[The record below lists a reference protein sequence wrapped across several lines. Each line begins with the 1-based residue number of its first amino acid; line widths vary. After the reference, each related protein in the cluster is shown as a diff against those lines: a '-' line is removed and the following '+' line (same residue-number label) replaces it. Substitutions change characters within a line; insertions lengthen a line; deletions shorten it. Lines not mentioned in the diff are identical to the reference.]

1 MLKHVET
8 AEATFARAVCH
19 SESIMTCHDSHQIH
33 LKRSPCK
40 NLEIPPEG
48 AAGAGGPGLTSEQ
61 SHHPKA
67 VHKMPF
73 VKKSGNT
80 TTGRGRQ
87 HAFWRGKRETS
98 SLQLVATSRCTKP
111 RQVVPRNK
119 SQPGSGPR
127 RSNALDFRCLSRKFD
142 SLRMSISSC
151 LQAQYTGGGLAPRVQ
166 QHSISTASCSC
177 NTSKI

>member
-1 MLKHVET
+1 
-8 AEATFARAVCH
+8 
-19 SESIMTCHDSHQIH
+19 MTKCHDSHQIH

-48 AAGAGGPGLTSEQ
+48 AAGAGGPGLTREQ

-80 TTGRGRQ
+80 TTGKGRQ
-87 HAFWRGKRETS
+87 HAFWRGKRERQARYN
-98 SLQLVATSRCTKP
+98 SLLHPDAQNRGK
-111 RQVVPRNK
+111 VVPRNK